1 MNCVCQCFPI
11 ILIETKSYYRL
22 GLLSKMIG
30 SCLALKMLRRS
41 PDLQAAAELNDSNL
55 SAERNHLQNI
65 MIVTQCKMS
74 MQDLKIIPNQLSSTV
89 LSKHFI
95 NFLNSTLFQRN
106 VYLKPLHEYW
116 CSLKSPP
123 CIWGGG

>member
-1 MNCVCQCFPI
+1 
-11 ILIETKSYYRL
+11 
-22 GLLSKMIG
+22 MIG

-106 VYLKPLHEYW
+106 VYLKPLHEY
-116 CSLKSPP
+116 
-123 CIWGGG
+123 